1 MVELALTMKVKLT
14 TNKHESEALNRLCDN
29 YTSCCNEVSDW
40 IGEHH
45 TLSQRKI
52 NEAVYHPLRDKYGL
66 LAQMTQSSIR
76 RVIASYKAI
85 HSRMERRNG
94 ENPKRKRTAYYSTR
108 PKYSS
113 AGVDLLWNRD
123 YSYSPM
129 TGMFSLP
136 VMGGRIKV
144 KAQWKGTPDEYRT
157 ARFGTARLVS
167 KRGKW
172 YLHIPIILQVPD
184 PTPSPKN
191 IVGVDLGIRMLATSY
206 DGETTVFQ
214 HGGEV
219 KSKRGKYKRLRQQL
233 QKRGTRSARRR
244 LKTIG
249 DRENRWMTDV
259 NHQASKAL
267 VNHYDRDTMFVL
279 EDLTGIRNAT
289 EQVRVKDRY
298 VQVSWSF
305 HQFRQMVEYK
315 AKRNGQKVVFVD
327 PVYTSQTCPKCGKI
341 RKANRDKKRHL
352 YVCRNCGYRSNDDRI
367 AAMNLRHKG
376 YDLLNSQYAASMTD
390 GVRVQSTTL

>member
-136 VMGGRIKV
+136 VMGGRL
-144 KAQWKGTPDEYRT
+144 T
-157 ARFGTARLVS
+157 S
-167 KRGKW
+167 SRGLK
-172 YLHIPIILQVPD
+172 PRD
-184 PTPSPKN
+184 SCC
-191 IVGVDLGIRMLATSY
+191 
-206 DGETTVFQ
+206 
-214 HGGEV
+214 
-219 KSKRGKYKRLRQQL
+219 
-233 QKRGTRSARRR
+233 RS
-244 LKTIG
+244 
-249 DRENRWMTDV
+249 DM
-259 NHQASKAL
+259 
-267 VNHYDRDTMFVL
+267 
-279 EDLTGIRNAT
+279 
-289 EQVRVKDRY
+289 
-298 VQVSWSF
+298 
-305 HQFRQMVEYK
+305 
-315 AKRNGQKVVFVD
+315 
-327 PVYTSQTCPKCGKI
+327 P
-341 RKANRDKKRHL
+341 
-352 YVCRNCGYRSNDDRI
+352 
-367 AAMNLRHKG
+367 
-376 YDLLNSQYAASMTD
+376 
-390 GVRVQSTTL
+390 

>member
-123 YSYSPM
+123 YSYSSM

-136 VMGGRIKV
+136 VMDGRIKV
-144 KAQWKGTPDEYRT
+144 KANGRESRT
-157 ARFGTARLVS
+157 NTETHVS
-167 KRGKW
+167 APPVSYPSAADGICIFPSPYKF
-172 YLHIPIILQVPD
+172 LTLLQVRR
-184 PTPSPKN
+184 PS
-191 IVGVDLGIRMLATSY
+191 
-206 DGETTVFQ
+206 
-214 HGGEV
+214 
-219 KSKRGKYKRLRQQL
+219 
-233 QKRGTRSARRR
+233 
-244 LKTIG
+244 
-249 DRENRWMTDV
+249 
-259 NHQASKAL
+259 
-267 VNHYDRDTMFVL
+267 
-279 EDLTGIRNAT
+279 
-289 EQVRVKDRY
+289 
-298 VQVSWSF
+298 
-305 HQFRQMVEYK
+305 
-315 AKRNGQKVVFVD
+315 
-327 PVYTSQTCPKCGKI
+327 
-341 RKANRDKKRHL
+341 
-352 YVCRNCGYRSNDDRI
+352 
-367 AAMNLRHKG
+367 
-376 YDLLNSQYAASMTD
+376 
-390 GVRVQSTTL
+390 

>member
-52 NEAVYHPLRDKYGL
+52 NEAVYHPLRDRYGL
-66 LAQMTQSSIR
+66 LAQMTQSAIR

-123 YSYSPM
+123 YSYSSM

-136 VMGGRIKV
+136 VMDGRIKV
-144 KAQWKGTPDEYRT
+144 KAQWEGIPDEYRT

-172 YLHIPIILQVPD
+172 YLHIPIILQVSD

-214 HGGEV
+214 RGGEV

-267 VNHYDRDTMFVL
+267 VNHYGRDTMFVL

-289 EQVRVKDRY
+289 ERVKVKDRY

-305 HQFRQMVEYK
+305 YQFRQMVEYK
-315 AKRNGQKVVFVD
+315 AKRDGQTVLFVD
-327 PVYTSQTCPKCGKI
+327 PAYTSQTCPKCGKI

-352 YVCRNCGYRSNDDRI
+352 YVCHNCGYQSNDDRI

>member
-94 ENPKRKRTAYYSTR
+94 ENLKRKRTAYYSTR

-123 YSYSPM
+123 YSYSSM

-136 VMGGRIKV
+136 VMDGRIKV
-144 KAQWKGTPDEYRT
+144 KAQWKGIPDEYRT
-157 ARFGTARLVS
+157 FRYR
-167 KRGKW
+167 
-172 YLHIPIILQVPD
+172 
-184 PTPSPKN
+184 PTD
-191 IVGVDLGIRMLATSY
+191 I
-206 DGETTVFQ
+206 ET
-214 HGGEV
+214 
-219 KSKRGKYKRLRQQL
+219 
-233 QKRGTRSARRR
+233 
-244 LKTIG
+244 
-249 DRENRWMTDV
+249 
-259 NHQASKAL
+259 
-267 VNHYDRDTMFVL
+267 
-279 EDLTGIRNAT
+279 
-289 EQVRVKDRY
+289 
-298 VQVSWSF
+298 
-305 HQFRQMVEYK
+305 RQMVPAYSRHPTGSRPNPK
-315 AKRNGQKVVFVD
+315 PQKHSGRGLGN
-327 PVYTSQTCPKCGKI
+327 PN
-341 RKANRDKKRHL
+341 ARHQL
-352 YVCRNCGYRSNDDRI
+352 
-367 AAMNLRHKG
+367 
-376 YDLLNSQYAASMTD
+376 
-390 GVRVQSTTL
+390 

>member
-157 ARFGTARLVS
+157 ARFGTARLIS

-233 QKRGTRSARRR
+233 QKRGT
-244 LKTIG
+244 
-249 DRENRWMTDV
+249 
-259 NHQASKAL
+259 
-267 VNHYDRDTMFVL
+267 
-279 EDLTGIRNAT
+279 
-289 EQVRVKDRY
+289 
-298 VQVSWSF
+298 
-305 HQFRQMVEYK
+305 
-315 AKRNGQKVVFVD
+315 
-327 PVYTSQTCPKCGKI
+327 
-341 RKANRDKKRHL
+341 
-352 YVCRNCGYRSNDDRI
+352 
-367 AAMNLRHKG
+367 
-376 YDLLNSQYAASMTD
+376 
-390 GVRVQSTTL
+390 

>member
-85 HSRMERRNG
+85 HSRTERRNG

-144 KAQWKGTPDEYRT
+144 KAQWKGSPPRGLPVYITTRKAVCQPSATDFIAISAPISPTNSPHGKT
-157 ARFGTARLVS
+157 ARKSMF
-167 KRGKW
+167 
-172 YLHIPIILQVPD
+172 
-184 PTPSPKN
+184 PS
-191 IVGVDLGIRMLATSY
+191 G
-206 DGETTVFQ
+206 F
-214 HGGEV
+214 
-219 KSKRGKYKRLRQQL
+219 
-233 QKRGTRSARRR
+233 
-244 LKTIG
+244 
-249 DRENRWMTDV
+249 
-259 NHQASKAL
+259 
-267 VNHYDRDTMFVL
+267 
-279 EDLTGIRNAT
+279 
-289 EQVRVKDRY
+289 
-298 VQVSWSF
+298 SWSW
-305 HQFRQMVEYK
+305 
-315 AKRNGQKVVFVD
+315 
-327 PVYTSQTCPKCGKI
+327 
-341 RKANRDKKRHL
+341 
-352 YVCRNCGYRSNDDRI
+352 
-367 AAMNLRHKG
+367 
-376 YDLLNSQYAASMTD
+376 
-390 GVRVQSTTL
+390 

>member
-94 ENPKRKRTAYYSTR
+94 ENPKRKRAAYYSTR

-123 YSYSPM
+123 YSYSSK

-136 VMGGRIKV
+136 VMDGRIKA
-144 KAQWKGTPDEYRT
+144 KAQWKGIPDEYRT
-157 ARFGTARLVS
+157 ARFGTARLMS
-167 KRGKW
+167 KRGNGTCIFPSS
-172 YLHIPIILQVPD
+172 YRF
-184 PTPSPKN
+184 PTQPQ
-191 IVGVDLGIRMLATSY
+191 A
-206 DGETTVFQ
+206 
-214 HGGEV
+214 
-219 KSKRGKYKRLRQQL
+219 
-233 QKRGTRSARRR
+233 QKT
-244 LKTIG
+244 
-249 DRENRWMTDV
+249 
-259 NHQASKAL
+259 
-267 VNHYDRDTMFVL
+267 
-279 EDLTGIRNAT
+279 
-289 EQVRVKDRY
+289 
-298 VQVSWSF
+298 
-305 HQFRQMVEYK
+305 
-315 AKRNGQKVVFVD
+315 
-327 PVYTSQTCPKCGKI
+327 
-341 RKANRDKKRHL
+341 
-352 YVCRNCGYRSNDDRI
+352 
-367 AAMNLRHKG
+367 
-376 YDLLNSQYAASMTD
+376 
-390 GVRVQSTTL
+390 